1 MSEATIRAQIKS
13 ILQGVTG
20 SGAVH
25 DYMRHTRSD
34 AERLILY
41 TSGGK
46 VNAFEFERI
55 SNANER
61 DTTGTARRTY
71 TYQLQGYYTLD
82 DANQSS
88 YLFQALLDASFEAFK
103 SNITL
108 NGTALLSD
116 LISFDQI
123 DYTDIGGTL
132 YHHVTGTFTV
142 YDRSMTP

>member
-20 SGAVH
+20 IGAVY
-25 DYMRHTRSD
+25 DYIRQTRSD
-34 AERLILY
+34 AERLFLY

-46 VNAFEFERI
+46 VNAIEFERK
-55 SNANER
+55 SNPNER
-61 DTTGTARRTY
+61 DTNGTARRTY
-71 TYQLQGYYTLD
+71 IYHFRGYYSLD

-88 YLFQALLDASFEAFK
+88 NQFQALIDAIFEAFK
-103 SNITL
+103 NNITL

-116 LISFDQI
+116 LIQFDEI
-123 DYTDIGGTL
+123 DYSAIGGTL
-132 YHHVTGTFTV
+132 YHFVTGTFTI